1 MKRNIFFIF
10 AFLVLIFSPLIF
22 FDGKSVSSKMENRN
36 LAVLPPLT
44 KDGKLNLKIFKGK
57 TYDEYFSDRFGGR
70 QKYISLENTIS
81 QQLSKLNPVMINDL
95 ALRGKNGWYFYIRK
109 SDGDNASDFLK
120 TNLLPENSLED
131 FKKRVK
137 SAADFCEANNIKFL
151 FVIGPN
157 KHSVYPEFYPFPRPD
172 GKTRADQITNAF
184 DELKVPY
191 VFPHDYLI
199 SCKKN
204 EKAPL
209 YYETDTHWN
218 PLGAF
223 HAAEKIVPLIESDFP
238 KTHFSKIE
246 YETTWKTEI
255 TGHDILPMLGIEKAK
270 CTTVSVLPKD
280 KNARYVYLKNE
291 GTNGVHTVS
300 EDKNLPRALIYRDS
314 FFSALEPFTSP
325 LFSEAEYIW
334 KRFGSE
340 DKAHVLEF
348 KPDIIIFEAVERAAD
363 AISLMNFG

>member
-36 LAVLPPLT
+36 LAVLPPLIENGNINPER
-44 KDGKLNLKIFKGK
+44 KRGQ
-57 TYDEYFSDRFGGR
+57 TYDKYFSDRFGGR
-70 QKYISLENTIS
+70 QKYILLENSIS
-81 QQLSKLNPVMINDL
+81 QKLSAENSFMINDR
-95 ALRGKNGWYFYIRK
+95 ALQGKNGWYFYISK
-109 SDGDNASDFLK
+109 TDGDNESDFLK

-137 SAADFCEANNIKFL
+137 VAVDFCEANNIKFL

-157 KHSVYPEFYPFPRPD
+157 KHSVYPEFYPFSRPD
-172 GKTRADQITNAF
+172 GKTRADQITKAF

-191 VFPHDYLI
+191 VFARDYLI

-223 HAAEKIVPLIESDFP
+223 HAAEKIIPLIKSDFP
-238 KTHFSKIE
+238 ETHFPKIE

-255 TGHDILPMLGIEKAK
+255 TSHDILPMLGIEKAE
-270 CTTVSVLPKD
+270 CTTVDVLPKD
-280 KNARYVYLKNE
+280 KNARYFYLKNE
-291 GTNGVHTVS
+291 GRNGVHTVS

-314 FFSALEPFTSP
+314 FFTALEPFISP

-363 AISLMNFG
+363 TIAVY